1 MLFHIFDA
9 IARDQILVRE
19 TEEEEEIE
27 YDTGPSDDDDEFQ
40 SRRRA
45 KRGVKGAAGS
55 QPRRFVIHLFGTSTA
70 GQTTCI
76 EVRGF
81 CPSFFVELPP
91 TGNPD
96 DHMNTILRR
105 LKSSLEVKG
114 TVVRRK
120 KMIGYTGGR
129 SYVFAQL
136 TVKSMNAFYEAR
148 KAFLDETQR
157 PRMRIKPTDP
167 PLRVYEA
174 NLDPMLRFFHTR
186 GISPCGWVSVAG
198 QQTADNHIV
207 CEWDDISPAASGE
220 NGCVSAPLLVG
231 AWDIECYSADG
242 EFPMPKQ
249 GYRRV
254 AKQLWEKCSSAAEA
268 GKMLEEGMG
277 RKAGSAAGLAII
289 VPPFQSGVVAG
300 AAAVRRAVERLAPD
314 LSAAWAARAEAKTG
328 KEREEGVAALT
339 AALDRVFAALPLAG
353 DPVIQIGTVATRGA
367 VAGAPP
373 ERHVFVLGGCADIE
387 GATVHRSAT
396 ESDLLLDWFGWVVEQ
411 DFDVLVGYNTFGF
424 DEHYVWNRLEE
435 LRLTDEPVV
444 QAMTRLEGGVVKLV
458 EKMLSS
464 SALGDN
470 LLHLWNTPGRLRIDL
485 YGHIK
490 RKTQLSSYKLDSVCA
505 AFLSGKLGGIAARG
519 AGKWFLKTK
528 QTGDA
533 RVGRSLQILDDL
545 GEELSEKMVI
555 VAIEAGGLVVDS
567 EEDLAATAATA
578 VRWAVVKDDVSPA
591 DIFRLHRGTDEDRAK
606 VAAYCIQDCD
616 LVMELYKKLEVFNEA
631 MSMANVCSVPV
642 SYIFTRGQGIK
653 IESLIFKFC
662 AEVGQLVEVM
672 PAAAYGK
679 GAVLEVQDSYEGAIV
694 LDPAAGFY
702 GADTPVGVCDFASLY
717 PSTIISE
724 NISHDML
731 VWTKDFAL
739 DGRFLGFRHG
749 CDEDEGLAPPGTRF
763 TDIEF
768 DIWRP
773 AADDARKH
781 PVKLRAGTRICRFA
795 QPPGDVKGSLPNIV
809 AKLLAARKAK
819 REELKKTADPFKKAL
834 LDAEQNAYKIT
845 ANSLYGQ
852 LGSGTFKIRLQ
863 HLAASVTAYG
873 RKQILFAQAA
883 IQQFYG
889 PEAGDPRCAAE
900 GAKVVY
906 GDSVLGDTPLYCRLG
921 GAPFLSRIDE
931 LVGRLSTNW
940 EPWHETKEAVETTG
954 LEVWTESG
962 WTRVNRL
969 LRHKLVPGKKIWRIL
984 THTGVVDCTEDH
996 SLVAADGS
1004 ALQPGSVIVGTTS
1017 LLHNSEVGAEFSRSL
1032 ATADTPSVK
1041 EAWAMGFFLADGSA
1055 DVYQCPSGQKAT
1067 WAINK
1072 SNMEPL
1078 LKAQECLPF
1087 ETKILDTLESSGVYK
1102 LIAQGDVKRHAARYR
1117 ALFYN
1122 EHREKRVPLCIL
1134 NAPLDVMTSFMDG
1147 FYTGDGDKD
1156 VNDYVRWDQKGKEV
1170 SAGLYVLARRMNFSV
1185 SFNDRTGKDTVF
1197 RMTLTKKTQRK
1208 SPTIVK
1214 RMRELPAADV
1224 DYVYDLDTAN
1234 HHFAVGPGALVV
1246 HNTDSLF
1253 VNFNPRNPET
1263 GERLSGREARVATIE
1278 LTEEAGKFITGALK
1292 APHDF
1297 EYDKVFAPFLIFS
1310 KKRYVGNKYEESPD
1324 EFKETSM
1331 GIVLKRRDNAPLL
1344 KILYSAALN
1353 RMLNHGDVAGAVD
1366 CVKRGVAEL
1375 VSGRTKLSQLTITK
1389 SLRSEYLT
1397 PTPPA
1402 HKVLADRMAV
1412 RDPGNAP
1419 ASGERLGY
1427 VYIQAP
1433 VGQLA
1438 SKLQGDRVETPSWI
1452 VAHGLLPDARHYIE
1466 HQLMVPLGELFGV
1479 VVEQMP
1485 GFVAPRGGW
1494 STDTDKRA
1502 DQKSVLAQDL
1512 LFREGLAA
1520 LDAAARRAF
1529 VGRMGSAAAAA
1540 GPAAQAQE
1548 PRAKRLAVVRPPPI
1562 KQTQTSLTQFMK
1574 PTPAPAPRDTAMID
1588 DGFIAASMGRAQ
1600 AARKATKPKADGTV
1614 MALML

>member
-1 MLFHIFDA
+1 MLLHLFDA
-9 IARDQILVRE
+9 ISRDQILVRE

-27 YDTGPSDDDDEFQ
+27 YESGQSSDDDEFL
-40 SRRRA
+40 SRRRR
-45 KRGVKGAAGS
+45 KAAGGTAAAGGDK
-55 QPRRFVIHLFGTSTA
+55 PRQFVIHLFGTSVEGKTL
-70 GQTTCI
+70 CV

-81 CPSFFVELPP
+81 CPSFFVELPS

-96 DHMNTILRR
+96 DHLNAVLRR
-105 LKSSLEVKG
+105 MRPSWKVKG

-136 TVKSMNAFYEAR
+136 TVGSMKYFYEAR
-148 KAFLDETQR
+148 KAFLDENQR
-157 PRMRIKPTDP
+157 PRMQLATGP

-186 GISPCGWVSVAG
+186 RIAPCGWVSVNG
-198 QQTADNHIV
+198 TQVSETKIV
-207 CEWDDISPAASGE
+207 CEWEDISPATSGE
-220 NGCVSAPLLVG
+220 DGCVSAPLLVG

-242 EFPMPKQ
+242 EFPMAKQ
-249 GYRRV
+249 GYRRI
-254 AKQLWEKCSSAAEA
+254 AKQLWTASSAAEA
-268 GKMLEEGMG
+268 ATMLETRQGLVFPEYRQGIV
-277 RKAGSAAGLAII
+277 APSAA
-289 VPPFQSGVVAG
+289 S
-300 AAAVRRAVERLAPD
+300 VRRSVEGI
-314 LSAAWAARAEAKTG
+314 RAELEAVWVMRAAAKTG
-328 KEREEGVAALT
+328 KDREEGMVRLT
-339 AALDRVFAALPLAG
+339 AALDRAFTAFPLAG
-353 DPVIQIGTVATRGA
+353 DPVIQIGTVAARGS
-367 VAGAPP
+367 GAAPQ
-373 ERHVFVLGGCADIE
+373 RHVFVLGGCTDIE
-387 GATVHRSAT
+387 GATVHRSTT
-396 ESDLLLDWFGWVVEQ
+396 ESELLLAWFTWVVEE

-424 DEHYVWNRLEE
+424 DEHYIWDRLEE
-435 LRLTDEPVV
+435 LRLVDEPVV
-444 QAMTRLEGGVVKLV
+444 QAMTRLEGGVVKLM

-470 LLHLWNTPGRLRIDL
+470 LLHLWTTPGRLRIDL

-490 RKTQLSSYKLDSVCA
+490 RKTQLSSYKLDAVCA
-505 AFLSGKLGGIAARG
+505 AFLSGKLGGIEARG
-519 AGKWFLKTK
+519 TGKGDAKQWFLKTK

-555 VAIEAGGLVVDS
+555 IAIEAGGLVVES
-567 EEDLAATAATA
+567 EEDLVAVTTA

-591 DIFRLHRGTDEDRAK
+591 DIFRLHRGSDADRGT

-616 LVMELYKKLEVFNEA
+616 LVLELYKKLDVFNEA

-653 IESLIFKFC
+653 IESLIFRCC
-662 AEVGQLVEVM
+662 AEVGQLIEVL

-679 GAVLEVQDSYEGAIV
+679 GGGTPVEQQDSYEGAIV

-702 GADTPVGVCDFASLY
+702 GTDTPVGVCDFASLY

-781 PVKLRAGTRICRFA
+781 PVKLRAGTRICRYA

-819 REELKKTADPFKKAL
+819 REELKRTADPFKKAL

-873 RKQILFAQAA
+873 RKQILFAKEVIERCYGSSAA
-883 IQQFYG
+883 
-889 PEAGDPRCAAE
+889 DPRCSASI
-900 GAKVVY
+900 VY
-906 GDSVLGDTPLYCRLG
+906 GD
-921 GAPFLSRIDE
+921 
-931 LVGRLSTNW
+931 
-940 EPWHETKEAVETTG
+940 
-954 LEVWTESG
+954 
-962 WTRVNRL
+962 
-969 LRHKLVPGKKIWRIL
+969 
-984 THTGVVDCTEDH
+984 
-996 SLVAADGS
+996 
-1004 ALQPGSVIVGTTS
+1004 
-1017 LLHNSEVGAEFSRSL
+1017 
-1032 ATADTPSVK
+1032 
-1041 EAWAMGFFLADGSA
+1041 
-1055 DVYQCPSGQKAT
+1055 
-1067 WAINK
+1067 
-1072 SNMEPL
+1072 
-1078 LKAQECLPF
+1078 
-1087 ETKILDTLESSGVYK
+1087 
-1102 LIAQGDVKRHAARYR
+1102 
-1117 ALFYN
+1117 
-1122 EHREKRVPLCIL
+1122 
-1134 NAPLDVMTSFMDG
+1134 
-1147 FYTGDGDKD
+1147 
-1156 VNDYVRWDQKGKEV
+1156 
-1170 SAGLYVLARRMNFSV
+1170 
-1185 SFNDRTGKDTVF
+1185 
-1197 RMTLTKKTQRK
+1197 
-1208 SPTIVK
+1208 
-1214 RMRELPAADV
+1214 
-1224 DYVYDLDTAN
+1224 
-1234 HHFAVGPGALVV
+1234 
-1246 HNTDSLF
+1246 TDSIF

-1263 GERLSGREARVATIE
+1263 GARLTGREARVATIE

-1297 EYDKVFAPFLIFS
+1297 EYDKVFSPFLIFS

-1344 KILYSAALN
+1344 KIIYSAALN
-1353 RMLNHGDVAGAVD
+1353 RLLNHGDVAGAVD
-1366 CVKRGVAEL
+1366 CVKRGVGEL
-1375 VSGRTKLSQLTITK
+1375 VAGRTKLSQLTITK

-1402 HKVLADRMAV
+1402 HKVLADRMAA

-1438 SKLQGDRVETPSWI
+1438 SKLQGDRVETPAWI
-1452 VAHGLLPDARHYIE
+1452 VAHGLQADARHYIE

-1485 GFVAPRGGW
+1485 GFARPPAGGW
-1494 STDTDKRA
+1494 SDDVDKRA
-1502 DQKSVLAQDL
+1502 DQRATVAQDL

-1529 VGRMGSAAAAA
+1529 VGRMGSAAA
-1540 GPAAQAQE
+1540 PAAAPAA
-1548 PRAKRLAVVRPPPI
+1548 PRKKTAGQQVAAPPV

-1574 PTPAPAPRDTAMID
+1574 PRDTALID
-1588 DGFIAASMGRAQ
+1588 DAFIAASMGRSQ
-1600 AARKATKPKADGTV
+1600 AAKKAAKPKADGTV

>member
-1 MLFHIFDA
+1 MSPLRYHIFDA
-9 IARDQILVRE
+9 IARDQVLVRE
-19 TEEEEEIE
+19 TESEEEIE
-27 YDTGPSDDDDEFQ
+27 YEHGSSDDDEEF
-40 SRRRA
+40 RRRR
-45 KRGVKGAAGS
+45 RGRNKSRGAGR
-55 QPRRFVIHLFGTSTA
+55 RRFVIHLFGTTA
-70 GQTTCI
+70 EGQTASI

-81 CPSFFVELPP
+81 CPSFYVELPP
-91 TGNPD
+91 TGNPAEHCD
-96 DHMNTILRR
+96 TILRR
-105 LKSSLEVKG
+105 LGSKHPVKG
-114 TVVRRK
+114 EVVRRRK
-120 KMIGYTGGR
+120 LIGYTGGR
-129 SYVFAQL
+129 SYSFVKL
-136 TVKSMNAFYEAR
+136 TVESLSGFYETR
-148 KAFLDETQR
+148 RHFLDEQQC
-157 PRMRIKPTDP
+157 PKMRLGSSA

-186 GISPCGWVSVAG
+186 GIAPCGWIDVQG
-198 QQTADNHIV
+198 TAVDDSHVV
-207 CEWDDISPAASGE
+207 CEWEDVSPA
-220 NGCVSAPLLVG
+220 VSDVVVAPLLVG

-242 EFPMPKQ
+242 EFPMAQQ

-254 AKQLWEKCSSAAEA
+254 AKQLWSQAGSAEEA
-268 GKMLEEGMG
+268 ARLLEEGMV
-277 RKAGSAAGLAII
+277 RKPGATVI
-289 VPPFQSGVVAG
+289 VPPFRNG
-300 AAAVRRAVERLAPD
+300 AKGLNQINVKKCIDRLGDD
-314 LSAAWAARAEAKTG
+314 LVTAWAARAGASTG
-328 KEREEGVAALT
+328 KAREEGMAALT
-339 AALDRVFAALPLAG
+339 QALDRVFSGMPLAG
-353 DPVIQIGTVATRGA
+353 DPVIQIGTVATRGS
-367 VAGAPP
+367 GAPV
-373 ERHVFVLGGCADIE
+373 RHIFVLGGCDDIA
-387 GATVHRSAT
+387 GAVVHRAAT
-396 ESDLLLDWFGWVVEQ
+396 ESQLILDWFAWVVAE

-424 DEHYVWNRLEE
+424 DEHYMWDRMEE
-435 LRLTDEPVV
+435 LRLTEEPVV
-444 QAMTRLEGGVVKLV
+444 QAMTRLEGGEVKLV

-470 LLHLWNTPGRLRIDL
+470 LLYLWTTPGRLRIDL

-505 AFLSGKLGGIAARG
+505 AFLSGKLGGISRLEHG
-519 AGKWFLKTK
+519 RWLLKTK

-533 RVGRSLQILDDL
+533 RVGRSLQILDEL

-555 VAIEAGGLVVDS
+555 VAIESGGLIVES
-567 EEDLAATAATA
+567 EEDLAAVGSTA

-591 DIFRLHRGTDEDRAK
+591 DIFRLHRGTNADRAT

-642 SYIFTRGQGIK
+642 TYIFTRGQGIK
-653 IESLIFKFC
+653 IESLIFEFC
-662 AEVGQLVEVM
+662 ASVGQLIEVM
-672 PAAAYGK
+672 PGASYGSAGAA
-679 GAVLEVQDSYEGAIV
+679 LPQDSYEGAIV

-702 GADTPVGVCDFASLY
+702 GPDTPVGVCDFASLY

-731 VWTKDFAL
+731 VWTKDYGL

-749 CDEDEGLAPPGTRF
+749 SDEDEKLAPAGTQF

-773 AADDARKH
+773 AVDDARKH
-781 PVKLRAGTRICRFA
+781 PEKLRAGTRICRFA
-795 QPPGDVKGSLPNIV
+795 QPMDNVKGSLPTIV

-819 REELKKTADPFKKAL
+819 REELKRTADPFKKAL

-852 LGSGTFKIRLQ
+852 LGSGTFKVRLQ

-883 IQQFYG
+883 IQRFYG
-889 PEAGDPRCAAE
+889 PEAHDPRCSAE

-906 GDSVLGDTPLYCRLG
+906 GDSVLGDTPLYCRF
-921 GAPFLSRIDE
+921 GAGTPFLSRIDE
-931 LVGRLSTNW
+931 LATHLGSPW
-940 EPWHETKEAVETTG
+940 EQWRETKEAIETAPAK
-954 LEVWTESG
+954 LEVWTETG
-962 WTRVNRL
+962 WTVVNRL
-969 LRHKLVPGKKIWRIL
+969 LRHRLAPGKKIWRIL

-1004 ALQPGSVIVGTTS
+1004 ALQPGEVVVGTTT
-1017 LLHNSEVGAEFSRSL
+1017 LLHNSTIGEQFGKEE
-1032 ATADTPSVK
+1032 TTISVK

-1055 DVYQCPSGQKAT
+1055 DVYQCPSGSKAT

-1072 SNMEPL
+1072 SNMDPL
-1078 LKAQECLPF
+1078 MKAQECLPF
-1087 ETKILDTLESSGVYK
+1087 ETKILDTLQSSGVYK
-1102 LIAQGDVKRHAARYR
+1102 LVACGDVKKQAERYR

-1122 EHREKRVPLCIL
+1122 EHREKSVPPCIL
-1134 NAPLDVMTSFMDG
+1134 NAPLPVVESFMDG

-1156 VNDYVRWDQKGKEV
+1156 ENGYQRWDQKGKEV
-1170 SAGLYVLARRMNFSV
+1170 CAGLYVLARRMGFNV

-1208 SPTIVK
+1208 SPTVVK
-1214 RMRELPAADV
+1214 RMRELPSGGV
-1224 DYVYDLDTAN
+1224 DFVYDLDTAN

-1263 GERLSGREARVATIE
+1263 GERLTGRDARVATIE
-1278 LTEEAGKFITGALK
+1278 LTEEAGKFISSALK
-1292 APHDF
+1292 APHEF

-1353 RMLNHGDVAGAVD
+1353 RLLNHGDIPGAVK
-1366 CVKRGVAEL
+1366 CVKEGVKDL
-1375 VSGRTKLSQLTITK
+1375 VAGRTKLSQLTITK

-1402 HKVLADRMAV
+1402 HKVLADRMTA

-1427 VYIQAP
+1427 VYIQTP
-1433 VGQLA
+1433 VGQEA
-1438 SKLQGDRVETPSWI
+1438 SRLQGERVETPQWI
-1452 VAHGLLPDARHYIE
+1452 VAHGLKPDARHYIE
-1466 HQLMVPLGELFGV
+1466 HQLMKPLGELFGV
-1479 VVEQMP
+1479 LVEQMP
-1485 GFVAPRGGW
+1485 GFRMPAGGW
-1494 STDTDKRA
+1494 DSDADKRA
-1502 DQKSVLAQDL
+1502 AQRQVIAYDL

-1520 LDAAARRAF
+1520 LDSAATRAF
-1529 VGRMGSAAAAA
+1529 VGRLGAVTATSA
-1540 GPAAQAQE
+1540 GVKPQAKTQTQ
-1548 PRAKRLAVVRPPPI
+1548 AKS
-1562 KQTQTSLTQFMK
+1562 QTQTTLTQFMK
-1574 PTPAPAPRDTAMID
+1574 PSIPTRETALIN
-1588 DGFIAASMGRAQ
+1588 DGFAAAAMGRAQ
-1600 AARKATKPKADGTV
+1600 AAKKAAKPKVDGTV
-1614 MALML
+1614 MALKL

>member
-27 YDTGPSDDDDEFQ
+27 YDSGPSDDDDEFQ
-40 SRRRA
+40 SRRH
-45 KRGVKGAAGS
+45 KRTNKSNTGA
-55 QPRRFVIHLFGTSTA
+55 PKRRFVIHLFGTSTA

-81 CPSFFVELPP
+81 CPTFFVELPP

-105 LKSSLEVKG
+105 LKASLEVKG
-114 TVVRRK
+114 AVVRRK

-129 SYVFAQL
+129 SYVFAQF

-157 PRMRIKPTDP
+157 PKMRLKPTDP

-198 QQTADNHIV
+198 QQVADNHIV
-207 CEWDDISPAASGE
+207 CEWEDISPATSGE

-254 AKQLWEKCSSAAEA
+254 AKQLWSAASSAAEA

-277 RKAGSAAGLAII
+277 RIGSSQTGASLI
-289 VPPFQSGVVAG
+289 VPPFQGSIVASV
-300 AAAVRRAVERLAPD
+300 ATVRRGVERLAPD
-314 LSAAWAARAEAKTG
+314 LEAAFAARALAKTG

-367 VAGAPP
+367 GAAP
-373 ERHVFVLGGCADIE
+373 ERHVFVLGGCAQIE
-387 GATVHRSAT
+387 GATVHQAAT
-396 ESDLLLDWFGWVVEQ
+396 EEELLLAWFTWVVEQ

-435 LRLTDEPVV
+435 LRLTEEPVV
-444 QAMTRLEGGVVKLV
+444 QAMTRLEGGVVKLT

-505 AFLSGKLGGIAARG
+505 AFLSGKLSGIEDRG
-519 AGKWFLKTK
+519 AGTWFLKTK

-555 VAIEAGGLVVDS
+555 VGIESGGLVVES
-567 EEDLAATAATA
+567 EEELATVTTA

-591 DIFRLHRGTDEDRAK
+591 DIFRLHRGTDADRAK

-616 LVMELYKKLEVFNEA
+616 LVMELYKKLDVFNEA

-653 IESLIFKFC
+653 IESLIFRCC
-662 AEVGQLVEVM
+662 ADVGQLIEVL

-679 GAVLEVQDSYEGAIV
+679 GGAPVEIQDSYEGAIV

-702 GADTPVGVCDFASLY
+702 GSDTPVGVCDFASLY

-749 CDEDEGLAPPGTRF
+749 SDEDETLAPAGTRF

-781 PVKLRAGTRICRFA
+781 PVKLRAGTRICRYA

-819 REELKKTADPFKKAL
+819 REELKRTTDPFKKAL

-873 RKQILFAQAA
+873 RKQILFAKEV
-883 IQQFYG
+883 IETSYG
-889 PEAGDPRCAAE
+889 PAAADPRCAAS
-900 GAKVVY
+900 VVY
-906 GDSVLGDTPLYCRLG
+906 GD
-921 GAPFLSRIDE
+921 
-931 LVGRLSTNW
+931 
-940 EPWHETKEAVETTG
+940 
-954 LEVWTESG
+954 
-962 WTRVNRL
+962 
-969 LRHKLVPGKKIWRIL
+969 
-984 THTGVVDCTEDH
+984 
-996 SLVAADGS
+996 
-1004 ALQPGSVIVGTTS
+1004 
-1017 LLHNSEVGAEFSRSL
+1017 
-1032 ATADTPSVK
+1032 
-1041 EAWAMGFFLADGSA
+1041 
-1055 DVYQCPSGQKAT
+1055 
-1067 WAINK
+1067 
-1072 SNMEPL
+1072 
-1078 LKAQECLPF
+1078 
-1087 ETKILDTLESSGVYK
+1087 
-1102 LIAQGDVKRHAARYR
+1102 
-1117 ALFYN
+1117 
-1122 EHREKRVPLCIL
+1122 
-1134 NAPLDVMTSFMDG
+1134 
-1147 FYTGDGDKD
+1147 
-1156 VNDYVRWDQKGKEV
+1156 
-1170 SAGLYVLARRMNFSV
+1170 
-1185 SFNDRTGKDTVF
+1185 
-1197 RMTLTKKTQRK
+1197 
-1208 SPTIVK
+1208 
-1214 RMRELPAADV
+1214 
-1224 DYVYDLDTAN
+1224 
-1234 HHFAVGPGALVV
+1234 
-1246 HNTDSLF
+1246 TDSIF
-1253 VNFNPRNPET
+1253 VNFNPRNTET
-1263 GERLSGREARVATIE
+1263 GERLTGREARVATIE

-1297 EYDKVFAPFLIFS
+1297 EYDKIFAPFIIFS

-1353 RMLNHGDVAGAVD
+1353 RLLNHGDVAGAVD

-1375 VSGRTKLSQLTITK
+1375 VAGRTKLSQLTITK

-1402 HKVLADRMAV
+1402 HKVLADRMAA

-1427 VYIQAP
+1427 VYIQAS

-1438 SKLQGDRVETPSWI
+1438 SKLQGDRVETPAWI
-1452 VAHGLLPDARHYIE
+1452 VEHGLQADARHYIE

-1479 VVEQMP
+1479 LVEQMP
-1485 GFVAPRGGW
+1485 GFAAPRGGW
-1494 STDTDKRA
+1494 NTDLEKRA
-1502 DQKSVLAQDL
+1502 DQKSMLAQDL

-1529 VGRMGSAAAAA
+1529 VGKMGSAAPV
-1540 GPAAQAQE
+1540 PAAQAQE
-1548 PRAKRLAVVRPPPI
+1548 PRVRRQAAAVPVAKP
-1562 KQTQTSLTQFMK
+1562 KTQSTLTQFMR
-1574 PTPAPAPRDTAMID
+1574 PAPVPRDTAMID

-1600 AARKATKPKADGTV
+1600 AAKKAAKPKADGTV

>member
-1 MLFHIFDA
+1 MLLHLFDA
-9 IARDQILVRE
+9 ISRDQILVRE

-27 YDTGPSDDDDEFQ
+27 YESGQSSDDDEFR
-40 SRRRA
+40 SRRR
-45 KRGVKGAAGS
+45 RRAAGAGAGAGADK
-55 QPRRFVIHLFGTSTA
+55 PRQFVIHLFGTSVEGKTL
-70 GQTTCI
+70 CV

-96 DHMNTILRR
+96 DHLNAVLRR
-105 LKSSLEVKG
+105 MRPAWKVKG
-114 TVVRRK
+114 AVVRRK

-129 SYVFAQL
+129 SFVFAQL
-136 TVKSMNAFYEAR
+136 TVGSMKYFYEAR
-148 KAFLDETQR
+148 KAFLDENQR
-157 PRMRIKPTDP
+157 PRMQLATGP

-186 GISPCGWVSVAG
+186 GIAPCGWVSVNG
-198 QQTADNHIV
+198 TQVSETKIV
-207 CEWDDISPAASGE
+207 CEWEDISPAASGE
-220 NGCVSAPLLVG
+220 DGCVSAPLLVG

-242 EFPMPKQ
+242 EFPMAKQ
-249 GYRRV
+249 GYRRI
-254 AKQLWEKCSSAAEA
+254 AKQLWAASSAAEA
-268 GKMLEEGMG
+268 ATMLETRRGLVFPEYRQGII
-277 RKAGSAAGLAII
+277 APSAAS
-289 VPPFQSGVVAG
+289 VKRS
-300 AAAVRRAVERLAPD
+300 VEGI
-314 LSAAWAARAEAKTG
+314 RAELEAVWVMRAAAKTG
-328 KEREEGVAALT
+328 KDREEGMVRLT
-339 AALDRVFAALPLAG
+339 AALDRAFTAWPLAG
-353 DPVIQIGTVATRGA
+353 DPVIQIGTVAARGSA
-367 VAGAPP
+367 AP
-373 ERHVFVLGGCADIE
+373 ERHVFVLGGCVDIE
-387 GATVHRSAT
+387 GATVHRAAT
-396 ESDLLLDWFGWVVEQ
+396 ESELLLAWFTWVVEE

-424 DEHYVWNRLEE
+424 DEHYVWDRLEE
-435 LRLTDEPVV
+435 LRLVDEPVV
-444 QAMTRLEGGVVKLV
+444 QAMTRLEGGVVKLM

-470 LLHLWNTPGRLRIDL
+470 LLHLWTTPGRLRIDL

-505 AFLSGKLGGIAARG
+505 AFLSGKLGGIEARG
-519 AGKWFLKTK
+519 VGKWFLKTK

-555 VAIEAGGLVVDS
+555 VGIEAGGLVVDS
-567 EEDLAATAATA
+567 EEDLSAVTTA

-591 DIFRLHRGTDEDRAK
+591 DIFRLHRGTDADRGT

-653 IESLIFKFC
+653 IESLIFRFC

-679 GAVLEVQDSYEGAIV
+679 GAVLEIQDSYEGAIV

-749 CDEDEGLAPPGTRF
+749 CDEDEALAPAGTRF

-873 RKQILFAQAA
+873 RKQILFAKEVIEQS
-883 IQQFYG
+883 YG
-889 PEAGDPRCAAE
+889 SSSGDPRCD
-900 GAKVVY
+900 AKIVY
-906 GDSVLGDTPLYCRLG
+906 GD
-921 GAPFLSRIDE
+921 
-931 LVGRLSTNW
+931 
-940 EPWHETKEAVETTG
+940 
-954 LEVWTESG
+954 
-962 WTRVNRL
+962 
-969 LRHKLVPGKKIWRIL
+969 
-984 THTGVVDCTEDH
+984 
-996 SLVAADGS
+996 
-1004 ALQPGSVIVGTTS
+1004 
-1017 LLHNSEVGAEFSRSL
+1017 
-1032 ATADTPSVK
+1032 
-1041 EAWAMGFFLADGSA
+1041 
-1055 DVYQCPSGQKAT
+1055 
-1067 WAINK
+1067 
-1072 SNMEPL
+1072 
-1078 LKAQECLPF
+1078 
-1087 ETKILDTLESSGVYK
+1087 
-1102 LIAQGDVKRHAARYR
+1102 
-1117 ALFYN
+1117 
-1122 EHREKRVPLCIL
+1122 
-1134 NAPLDVMTSFMDG
+1134 
-1147 FYTGDGDKD
+1147 
-1156 VNDYVRWDQKGKEV
+1156 
-1170 SAGLYVLARRMNFSV
+1170 
-1185 SFNDRTGKDTVF
+1185 
-1197 RMTLTKKTQRK
+1197 
-1208 SPTIVK
+1208 
-1214 RMRELPAADV
+1214 
-1224 DYVYDLDTAN
+1224 
-1234 HHFAVGPGALVV
+1234 
-1246 HNTDSLF
+1246 TDSIF

-1263 GERLSGREARVATIE
+1263 GERLTGREARVATIE

-1297 EYDKVFAPFLIFS
+1297 EYDKVFSPFLIFS

-1353 RMLNHGDVAGAVD
+1353 RLLNHGDVAGAVA
-1366 CVKRGVAEL
+1366 CVKGGVGEL
-1375 VSGRTKLSQLTITK
+1375 VAGRTKLSQLTITK

-1402 HKVLADRMAV
+1402 HKVLADRMAA

-1438 SKLQGDRVETPSWI
+1438 SKLQGDRVETPAWI
-1452 VAHGLLPDARHYIE
+1452 VAHGLQADARHYIE

-1485 GFVAPRGGW
+1485 GFVGAPAGGW
-1494 STDTDKRA
+1494 SADVDKRA
-1502 DQKSVLAQDL
+1502 DQRATVAQDL

-1529 VGRMGSAAAAA
+1529 VGRMSLGSAA
-1540 GPAAQAQE
+1540 GPAVQVQE
-1548 PRAKRLAVVRPPPI
+1548 LRVARPGPGPGSRPGSRPAPAPV

-1574 PTPAPAPRDTAMID
+1574 PRDTALID
-1588 DGFIAASMGRAQ
+1588 DGFIAASMGRSQ
-1600 AARKATKPKADGTV
+1600 AAKKAAKPKADGTV